1 MPSGP
6 PQALASETKS
16 FALRRAPKVVKQ
28 LAKGMR
34 EIKRQIKSKQNMK
47 QITKAMEM
55 VAASKLRKAQES
67 AQSSRP
73 YADKIKEV
81 IASIAAGT
89 KGIKHPML
97 QTRPIK
103 KTGYLVITSDRGLA
117 GGYNANVLR
126 KVMSTLRTKHKSSE
140 EYSIFVVGRKG
151 RDFFRKRNI
160 PIVEEVTGLPDSPTF
175 ADIKTVAAS
184 AVRKFENGLYDE
196 LYLVY
201 NQFNNAISQTPV
213 EKRLLPLEEVSK
225 TAAVTSYEYEPSAE
239 GVLEVLLPKYA
250 ETLIY
255 SAVLESKASE
265 FGARM
270 TAMGSATKNATKM
283 ISSLTLSYN
292 RARQAAITQE
302 ISEIVAGA
310 NAQA

>member
-1 MPSGP
+1 M
-6 PQALASETKS
+6 AI
-16 FALRRAPKVVKQ
+16 
-28 LAKGMR
+28 GMR
-34 EIKRQIKSKQNMK
+34 DIKRQIKSKQNMK

-55 VAASKLRKAQES
+55 VAASKLKRAQTS
-67 AQSSRP
+67 AEASRP
-73 YADKIKEV
+73 YTEKIKEV
-81 IASIAAGT
+81 IASIASG
-89 KGIKHPML
+89 GGSLKHPML
-97 QTRPIK
+97 QSREIK

-126 KVMSTLRTKHKSSE
+126 KVTQTIRAKHKSSD

-151 RDFFRKRNI
+151 RDFFKKRNMA
-160 PIVEEVTGLPDSPTF
+160 IVEEVTGLSDSPSF
-175 ADIKTVAAS
+175 ADIKFIAS
-184 AVRKFENGLYDE
+184 AAVKNFEAGLYDE

-201 NQFNNAISQTPV
+201 NQFINAISQVPV
-213 EKRLLPLEEVSK
+213 EKRLLPLEQVDGGSGG
-225 TAAVTSYEYEPSAE
+225 TANYEYEPSDKE
-239 GVLEVLLPKYA
+239 VLEVLLPKYA

-255 SAVLESKASE
+255 SAILESKASE

-283 ISSLTLSYN
+283 INSLTLVYN

-310 NAQA
+310 NSQA